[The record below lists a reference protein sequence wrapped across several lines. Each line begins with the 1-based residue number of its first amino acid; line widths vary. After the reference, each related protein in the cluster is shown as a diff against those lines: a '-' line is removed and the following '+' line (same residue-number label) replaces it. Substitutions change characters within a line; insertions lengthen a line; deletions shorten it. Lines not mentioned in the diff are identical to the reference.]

1 MALVARAMVRR
12 ALRLPQHE
20 LMKCGVRTT
29 VVAKRRWDS
38 QRLKKSTGHSSS
50 LERSYEAEMNAVE
63 PLSLAY
69 CKNPATLDR
78 NGKIRKLV

>member
-29 VVAKRRWDS
+29 MVEKRRWDS
-38 QRLKKSTGHSSS
+38 QRLKKINRTQF
-50 LERSYEAEMNAVE
+50 L
-63 PLSLAY
+63 
-69 CKNPATLDR
+69 T
-78 NGKIRKLV
+78 RKEL